1 MTEETTELE
10 NTNVTSKAKRGRK
23 KSPAAE
29 VASTEVSLAVEASN
43 DVEVSGE
50 RLEAETSEGL
60 VGEEVLA
67 ATGGD
72 VSDAGSQAELDGEET
87 HVDLSA
93 EVASLEEV
101 LAGVES
107 DEGDKG
113 EGSEE
118 DSLEAS
124 DLDAA
129 DLDAGDLDA
138 AAGISSIENTT
149 DVSRKHLKCLL
160 ESLIFASDKPMT
172 SAQLSRSASS
182 LLKDVKPLLQELQE
196 EYSTRGIQLDE
207 IAGGWLFRTRAEFAP
222 FVRDMAA
229 KKPVRLSR
237 AQVET
242 LAILAYRQ
250 PVTRPEVDEIR
261 GVDSG
266 AVLKLLL
273 DRDLIR
279 IMGKKEEAGRPLLY
293 GTTPAFLEFFGL
305 KSLRELPTLQEFTE
319 LSEDSRRVAEQEL
332 GEVLDEAQIR
342 AAAFGA
348 EETPGEPGAIAE
360 SLGAYGITE
369 DSTLG
374 DLEATEALATES
386 SDEVSAAGKP
396 AKDEEEDEDED
407 DDDDLDDDEDEDDD
421 DLDDDEDEDDDD
433 DHDDDEDEDDD
444 DDLDDDEDEDEDE
457 DDD

>member
-23 KSPAAE
+23 KSPAAD
-29 VASTEVSLAVEASN
+29 VASNEVSLAVEASN

-50 RLEAETSEGL
+50 RLEAEMSEGL
-60 VGEEVLA
+60 AGEEVLA
-67 ATGGD
+67 AAGGD
-72 VSDAGSQAELDGEET
+72 APDAGSQAELDGEET

-107 DEGDKG
+107 DEVSDEG
-113 EGSEE
+113 EASEE

-129 DLDAGDLDA
+129 DLDA

-293 GTTPAFLEFFGL
+293 GTTPAFLEFFGR

-348 EETPGEPGAIAE
+348 EETPGEPGVIAE

-374 DLEATEALATES
+374 DLEATEALASES

-407 DDDDLDDDEDEDDD
+407 DDDLDDDEDEDDD
-421 DLDDDEDEDDDD
+421 DLDDDEDDDL
-433 DHDDDEDEDDD
+433 DDDEDEDDD
-444 DDLDDDEDEDEDE
+444 DDLDDDEDEDDDDEEEEEDE
-457 DDD
+457 K